1 VSRIEWSRRT
11 ADEIE
16 EVVAQLLLCKYPNA
30 VRVIPGRGDGGV
42 DVVVPIE
49 GGRCQVFQIKSFSG
63 PKLTSSHK
71 TQIVGS
77 LARVRE
83 SEGEALAEW
92 NLVLPMDPTPRRLEW
107 FNELTSSAQFPS
119 HWRGLTYLDVLASQN
134 PSVVDYYLFSGKDR
148 LAREHQDFLQAIQLG
163 SKTIAGGALA
173 AGEIPGMLGAVDRL
187 INRDD
192 PHFTYDISVVSSRRQ
207 KARSPVLSAIFGSDE
222 ERAVVVDVFPRYGS
236 ALEDRPITFRAE
248 LHPAN
253 PEEQASVEDWISFG
267 RQVTV
272 EATVTFPDGLPGGL
286 PVPEAES
293 VLSLGPRQAATG
305 PLKVNLRVL
314 SPDRTEVGRIP
325 IEISEHTVGER
336 GAKLKATDATRLIS
350 IAATFDIRGE
360 KALHLDLRFDPI
372 RIVGC
377 PVSAAAQAVRFLTS
391 LVPPNS
397 LGLGYE
403 GGGGAIA
410 VSEQVLHKDWLPD
423 GLALLELLDDL
434 ELIQTKCV
442 EPLIVPE
449 SISREE
455 HLAIAEAAALL
466 RGETVS
472 GTWRTIDLTLMPH
485 GNVELENLACGGS
498 IAHECALSMTLWENT
513 FVVGTVRTVLETAI
527 LESIQQRMNGQYE
540 VVFIPGT
547 SKAFQRCLLD
557 GTSLSSRR

>member
-192 PHFTYDISVVSSRRQ
+192 PHFAYDISVVSRRRQ
-207 KARSPVLSAIFGSDE
+207 QERLPVLSAIFGSDE
-222 ERAVVVDVFPRYGS
+222 ERAVVVDVFPRYAS